1 MSARPEP
8 TAGLRRMRMT
18 DLDRVIEVESG
29 AYPFPWTD
37 GIFRD
42 CLRVGYDC
50 WVLDLEGELVGHA
63 VMAVA
68 VGEAH
73 LLNLTIAVEHQGRG
87 LGRLLLRQMV
97 ARARGEGVETLFLEA
112 RPSNVA
118 AMNLYRSEGFEQV
131 GTRPRYYPA
140 EDGREDAWVFSL
152 HP

>member
-8 TAGLRRMRMT
+8 RAALRRMRGG
-18 DLDRVIEVESG
+18 DLGRVMEVEGG

-42 CLRVGYDC
+42 CIRVGYDC

-68 VGEAH
+68 AGEAH
-73 LLNLTIAVEHQGRG
+73 LLNLTVAVEHQGRG
-87 LGRLLLRQMV
+87 LGRFLLRQMV
-97 ARARGEGVETLFLEA
+97 ERARGQGVERLFLEA
-112 RPSNVA
+112 RPSNIA

-140 EDGREDAWVFSL
+140 EGGREDAWVFSL
-152 HP
+152 RP